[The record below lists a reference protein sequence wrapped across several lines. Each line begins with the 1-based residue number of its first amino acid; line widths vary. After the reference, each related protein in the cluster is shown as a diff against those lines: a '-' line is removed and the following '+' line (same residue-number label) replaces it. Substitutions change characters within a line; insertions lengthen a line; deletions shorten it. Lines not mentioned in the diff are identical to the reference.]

1 MKIQKG
7 KILVILAA
15 LLVLVAWYYPRPL
28 TKQLGLEQFES
39 KISASIIRSNPIKQ
53 KNGSTVFENIIIEL
67 EANSDDP
74 AAQELYDVMSKIQ
87 AVKRL
92 RLPFE
97 KALVY
102 TTGYDSLSI
111 TFLVNGKRVDLS
123 MLSDSHTIYDLG
135 IRSRQF
141 HVNPDSFEKLAAV
154 VGKYGVRLDD

>member
-15 LLVLVAWYYPRPL
+15 LLVLAAWYYPRPL
-28 TKQLGLEQFES
+28 TKQLGLEHFES
-39 KISASIIRSNPIKQ
+39 KISASIIRSDPVKQ
-53 KNGSTVFENIIIEL
+53 KNGSTVYENIINEL
-67 EANSDDP
+67 EVNSDAS
-74 AAQELYDVMSKIQ
+74 AAQELYDVMSKIN
-87 AVKRL
+87 AVKRW

-97 KALVY
+97 KAMVY

-111 TFLVNGKRVDLS
+111 TFLVDGKRVDLS

-154 VGKYGVRLDD
+154 VEKYGVRLDD

>member
-74 AAQELYDVMSKIQ
+74 AAQELYDVMNKIQ
-87 AVKRL
+87 TVKRL

-111 TFLVNGKRVDLS
+111 TFLVDGKRVDLS

-141 HVNPDSFEKLAAV
+141 HVDPDSFEKLAAV
-154 VGKYGVRLDD
+154 VEKYGVRLEE

>member
-7 KILVILAA
+7 KVFAILAVM
-15 LLVLVAWYYPRPL
+15 LVLVIWFYPRPL
-28 TKQLGLEQFES
+28 TKQLGLEHFES
-39 KISASIIRSNPIKQ
+39 KISASIIRSNPVKQ

-67 EANSDDP
+67 EANSDDL
-74 AAQELYDVMSKIQ
+74 AVQELYDAMSKIDT
-87 AVKRL
+87 VKRL

-111 TFLVNGKRVDLS
+111 TFLVDGKRVDLS

-154 VGKYGVRLDD
+154 VEKYGVRLDD

>member
-39 KISASIIRSNPIKQ
+39 KISASIIRSNTIKQ

-74 AAQELYDVMSKIQ
+74 AAQELYDVMSKIN

-111 TFLVNGKRVDLS
+111 TFLVDGKRVDLS

-141 HVNPDSFEKLAAV
+141 HVDPDSFEELAAV
-154 VGKYGVRLDD
+154 VEKYGVRMEE

>member
-15 LLVLVAWYYPRPL
+15 LLVLAAWYYPRPL
-28 TKQLGLEQFES
+28 TKQLGLEHFES
-39 KISASIIRSNPIKQ
+39 KISASIIRSNPVKQ
-53 KNGSTVFENIIIEL
+53 KNGSTVYENIINEL
-67 EANSDDP
+67 EVNSDAS
-74 AAQELYDVMSKIQ
+74 AAQELYDVMSKIN
-87 AVKRL
+87 AVKRW

-97 KALVY
+97 KAMVY

-111 TFLVNGKRVDLS
+111 TFLVDGKRVDLS

>member
-15 LLVLVAWYYPRPL
+15 LLVLAAWYYPRPL
-28 TKQLGLEQFES
+28 TKQLGLEHFES

-74 AAQELYDVMSKIQ
+74 AAQELYDGMNKIQ
-87 AVKRL
+87 TVKRL

-111 TFLVNGKRVDLS
+111 TFLVDGKRVDLS

-141 HVNPDSFEKLAAV
+141 HVDPDSFEKLAAV
-154 VGKYGVRLDD
+154 VEKYGVRLEE

>member
-7 KILVILAA
+7 KIFAIFAVV
-15 LLVLVAWYYPRPL
+15 LVLAVWFYPRPL
-28 TKQLGLEQFES
+28 TKQIGLETFES

-67 EANSDDP
+67 EANSDDL
-74 AAQELYDVMSKIQ
+74 AVQELYDAMSKIDT
-87 AVKRL
+87 VKRL

-111 TFLVNGKRVDLS
+111 TFLVDGKRVDLS

-135 IRSRQF
+135 IRNRQF
-141 HVNPDSFEKLAAV
+141 HVNPDSFEELATV
-154 VGKYGVRLDD
+154 VEKYGVRLEE

>member
-39 KISASIIRSNPIKQ
+39 KISASIIRSNPVKQ

-74 AAQELYDVMSKIQ
+74 AAQELYDVMSKIN
-87 AVKRL
+87 AVKRW

-97 KALVY
+97 KAMVY

-111 TFLVNGKRVDLS
+111 TFLVDGKRVDLS

-141 HVNPDSFEKLAAV
+141 HVDPDSFEELAAV
-154 VGKYGVRLDD
+154 VEKYGVRLDD

>member
-15 LLVLVAWYYPRPL
+15 LLVLAAWYYPRPL
-28 TKQLGLEQFES
+28 TKQLGLEHFES
-39 KISASIIRSNPIKQ
+39 KISASIIRSDPVKQ
-53 KNGSTVFENIIIEL
+53 KNGSTVYENIINEL
-67 EANSDDP
+67 EVNSDAS
-74 AAQELYDVMSKIQ
+74 AAQELYDVMSKIN
-87 AVKRL
+87 AVKRW

-97 KALVY
+97 KAMVY

-111 TFLVNGKRVDLS
+111 TFLVDGKRVDLS

-141 HVNPDSFEKLAAV
+141 HVDPDSFEELAAV
-154 VGKYGVRLDD
+154 VEKYGVRLDD

>member
-1 MKIQKG
+1 MKIQKE
-7 KILVILAA
+7 KLFAILAVM
-15 LLVLVAWYYPRPL
+15 LVLVIWFYPRPL
-28 TKQLGLEQFES
+28 TKQLGLEHFES
-39 KISASIIRSNPIKQ
+39 KISASIIRSNPVMKE
-53 KNGSTVFENIIIEL
+53 NGSTVFENIIIEL

-74 AAQELYDVMSKIQ
+74 ATQELYDVMNKIQ
-87 AVKRL
+87 TVKRL

-111 TFLVNGKRVDLS
+111 TFLVDGKRVDLS

-141 HVNPDSFEKLAAV
+141 HVNPDSFEELAAV
-154 VGKYGVRLDD
+154 VEKYGVRLEE

>member
-154 VGKYGVRLDD
+154 VEKYGVRLDD

>member
-1 MKIQKG
+1 ME
-7 KILVILAA
+7 V
-15 LLVLVAWYYPRPL
+15 
-28 TKQLGLEQFES
+28 
-39 KISASIIRSNPIKQ
+39 
-53 KNGSTVFENIIIEL
+53 
-67 EANSDDP
+67 NSDAS
-74 AAQELYDVMSKIQ
+74 AAQELYDVMSKIN
-87 AVKRL
+87 AVKRW

-97 KALVY
+97 KAMVY

-111 TFLVNGKRVDLS
+111 TFLVDGKRVDLS

>member
-7 KILVILAA
+7 KIITIIAVVLTLA
-15 LLVLVAWYYPRPL
+15 VYFFPRPL

-39 KISASIIRSNPIKQ
+39 ILSASIMRSNPIKQ
-53 KNGSTVFENIIIEL
+53 ENGSTRFETVIIEL
-67 EANSDDP
+67 EANADDP
-74 AAQELYDVMSKIQ
+74 AAQELYDAMRKIDT
-87 AVKRL
+87 VKRL

-97 KALVY
+97 KALVF

-111 TFLVNGKRVDLS
+111 TFSANGKRVDLS

-141 HVNPDSFEKLAAV
+141 HVNPDCFEELAAV
-154 VGKYGVRLDD
+154 IEKYGVRLEE

>member
-7 KILVILAA
+7 KVFAILAVM
-15 LLVLVAWYYPRPL
+15 LVLVIWFYPRPL
-28 TKQLGLEQFES
+28 TKQLGLEHFES
-39 KISASIIRSNPIKQ
+39 KISASIIRSNPVMKE
-53 KNGSTVFENIIIEL
+53 NGSTVFENIIIEL

-74 AAQELYDVMSKIQ
+74 AAQELYDVMNKIQ
-87 AVKRL
+87 TVKRL

-111 TFLVNGKRVDLS
+111 TFLVDGKRVDLS

-141 HVNPDSFEKLAAV
+141 HVDPDSFEELAAV
-154 VGKYGVRLDD
+154 VEKYGVRLDD

>member
-7 KILVILAA
+7 KIFAIFAVV
-15 LLVLVAWYYPRPL
+15 LVLAVWFYPRPL
-28 TKQLGLEQFES
+28 TKQIGLETFES

-67 EANSDDP
+67 EANSDDL
-74 AAQELYDVMSKIQ
+74 AVQELYDAMSKIDT
-87 AVKRL
+87 VKRL

-111 TFLVNGKRVDLS
+111 TFLVDGKRVDLS

-141 HVNPDSFEKLAAV
+141 HVNPDSFEEMAAV
-154 VGKYGVRLDD
+154 VEKYGVRLEE

>member
-7 KILVILAA
+7 KIFAIFAVV
-15 LLVLVAWYYPRPL
+15 LVLAVWFYPRPL
-28 TKQLGLEQFES
+28 TKQIGLETFES

-67 EANSDDP
+67 EANSDDL
-74 AAQELYDVMSKIQ
+74 AVQELYDAMSKIDT
-87 AVKRL
+87 VKRL

-141 HVNPDSFEKLAAV
+141 HVDPDSFEELAAV
-154 VGKYGVRLDD
+154 VEKYGVRLDD

>member
-7 KILVILAA
+7 KIIAMCVIVLALV
-15 LLVLVAWYYPRPL
+15 VWYYPRPL

-39 KISASIIRSNPIKQ
+39 ILAASIIRSNPVKQ
-53 KNGSTVFENIIIEL
+53 KNGSTVFETIIIEMD
-67 EANSDDP
+67 ANADDP
-74 AAQELYDVMSKIQ
+74 EAQELYDAMSEVR
-87 AVKRL
+87 AVKRW

-97 KALVY
+97 KAMVY

-111 TFLVNGKRVDLS
+111 TFLVDGKRVDLS

-141 HVNPDSFEKLAAV
+141 HVSPDSFEELAAV
-154 VGKYGVRLDD
+154 VEKYGVRLEE

>member
-7 KILVILAA
+7 KIIAMCVIVLALV
-15 LLVLVAWYYPRPL
+15 VWYYPRPL

-39 KISASIIRSNPIKQ
+39 ILAASIIRSNPVKQ
-53 KNGSTVFENIIIEL
+53 KNGSTVFETIIIEMD
-67 EANSDDP
+67 ANADDP
-74 AAQELYDVMSKIQ
+74 AAHELYDAMSKVR
-87 AVKRL
+87 AVKRW

-97 KALVY
+97 KAMVY

-111 TFLVNGKRVDLS
+111 TFLVDGKRVDLS

-141 HVNPDSFEKLAAV
+141 HVSPDSFEELAAV
-154 VGKYGVRLDD
+154 VEKYGVRLEE